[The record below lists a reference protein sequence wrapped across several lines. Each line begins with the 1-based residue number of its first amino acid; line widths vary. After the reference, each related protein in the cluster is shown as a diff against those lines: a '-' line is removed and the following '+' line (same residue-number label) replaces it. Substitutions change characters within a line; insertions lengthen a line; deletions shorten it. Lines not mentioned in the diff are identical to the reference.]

1 MKKRSF
7 FKILALP
14 VIFTLFT
21 VLFAGSVM
29 ADPKYPE
36 KPVKMIIPYGAGGA
50 TDLAARILSS
60 VIPDFLGQPI
70 MIVNKP
76 GASGSICFDYVRKA
90 KPDGYTMMM
99 AAIGTNAL
107 YTAMNTK
114 LPFKWD
120 ELVYIARTQINPG
133 VTIVNA
139 KSPWKTF
146 EDFARA
152 LKKDPGK
159 YKFSTS
165 GLGTIQHLS
174 AAVIFKGIGI
184 PIPKLIAVPYDSGA
198 AGVLAVVQ
206 GEVDAWS
213 GNFSEAISNLRGGL
227 VRALAVTTPERLKAW
242 KKIPTYTELGYP
254 SIDLIGWRGVC
265 GPKGLPEYIVK
276 IWEEAIE
283 KTTKTKPW
291 LKLAKNIGD
300 EPGYLNTKDFSAFQ
314 EKEFKV
320 YRELFTELGLL
331 IK

>member
-1 MKKRSF
+1 MKNRRF
-7 FKILALP
+7 FHILSGA
-14 VIFTLFT
+14 VILTLFI
-21 VLFAGSVM
+21 VLCAGGVN
-29 ADPKYPE
+29 ADPQYPE

-50 TDLAARILSS
+50 TDLAARILGS

-70 MIVNKP
+70 VVVNKP

-120 ELVYIARTQINPG
+120 DLVYISRTQINPG

-146 EDFARA
+146 DDFAKA
-152 LKKDPGK
+152 LKTDPGK

-174 AAVIFKGIGI
+174 AAVIFKGLGI
-184 PIPKLIAVPYDSGA
+184 PIPRLVAVPYDSGA

-227 VRALAVTTPERLKAW
+227 VRALAVTTPERLKGW
-242 KKIPTYTELGYP
+242 ENIPTYTELGHP
-254 SIDLIGWRGVC
+254 RIDLVGWRGVC
-265 GPKGLPEYIVK
+265 GPKGLPGHIVK
-276 IWEEAIE
+276 MWDEAVE

-300 EPGYLNTKDFSAFQ
+300 EPGYMNTKDFTAFQ
-314 EKEFKV
+314 EKEFRV
-320 YRELFTELGLL
+320 FRGLFTELGLL

>member
-1 MKKRSF
+1 MKKRNF
-7 FKILALP
+7 FQILALP
-14 VIFTLFT
+14 IILT
-21 VLFAGSVM
+21 VFIVFSAGSVS

-70 MIVNKP
+70 VVVNKP

-90 KPDGYTMMM
+90 RPDGYTMMM

-107 YTAMNTK
+107 YTGMNTK

-120 ELVYIARTQINPG
+120 DLVYIARTQINPG
-133 VTIVNA
+133 VTIVSA

-146 EDFARA
+146 EDLAKA
-152 LKKDPGK
+152 LKKDPDK
-159 YKFSTS
+159 YKFSCS

-174 AAVIFKGIGI
+174 AAIIFRELGI
-184 PIPKLIAVPYDSGA
+184 PVSKLTAVPYDSGA

-213 GNFSEAISNLRGGL
+213 GNFSEAVSNLQGGL
-227 VRALAVTTPERLKAW
+227 VRALAVTTPERLKDW
-242 KKIPTYTELGYP
+242 KNIPTYTELGHP
-254 SIDLIGWRGVC
+254 NIDLVGWRGVC
-265 GPKGLPEYIVK
+265 GPKGLSDDIVK
-276 IWEEAIE
+276 IWEEAVGKAI
-283 KTTKTKPW
+283 KTKPW
-291 LKLAKNIGD
+291 LQLAKNIGD
-300 EPGYLNTKDFSAFQ
+300 EPGYLNARDFLVFQ
-314 EKEFKV
+314 EKEFKR
-320 YRELFTELGLL
+320 YRALFTELGLL